1 MRYLAFTLSAD
12 FQFVRIVVDDIFNLS
27 FHISDNL
34 MAHTL
39 CSCFYSS
46 AYKTSIGIDKVY
58 YLLVVFR
65 VLVAYPTTLHHLQ
78 SIWEKRD

>member
-58 YLLVVFR
+58 YLLMVFC
-65 VLVAYPTTLHHLQ
+65 VLVAYPTTLYHFQ
-78 SIWEKRD
+78 SS